1 MPVIFRLATRT
12 DVPEIVRMLADDAL
26 GSSRERY
33 EDPLPQV
40 YYDVFEELDA
50 DKNHELMVAER
61 DGAIIGT
68 LHLTFLPSL
77 SFTGG
82 LRAQIES
89 VRVDE
94 RVRGQGIGSQ
104 FFEWAIAR
112 AKERGCRL
120 VQLSAHKDRRDAHRF
135 YERLGFKA
143 SHEGM
148 KISL

>member
-1 MPVIFRLATRT
+1 MTLTFRRATRE
-12 DVPEIVRMLADDAL
+12 DVVEIVRMMADDAL
-26 GSSRERY
+26 GSRRECY
-33 EDPLPQV
+33 EKPLPQV
-40 YYDVFEELDA
+40 YYDVFAEIDA
-50 DKNHELMVAER
+50 DKNHELMVAES
-61 DGAIIGT
+61 DGVVVGT

-89 VRVDE
+89 VRVDQC
-94 RVRGQGIGSQ
+94 VRGEGIGTR

-120 VQLSAHKDRRDAHRF
+120 VQLSAHKDRQDAHRF
-135 YERLGFKA
+135 YERLGFVA